1 MSLALPQDRYVKVGN
16 INTRFW
22 AAGNK
27 GTNVVLVHGLGGFI
41 ENWVHNVNAL
51 SQSHRV
57 YAMDLLGFGRSDKT
71 PLIHDMYDL
80 VRFINDFMETQKID
94 KASLVGNSLGGG
106 LVLLFALQYP
116 EKVEKLV
123 LVDNAGMGK
132 DVILDFKL
140 CSLPLLGELLILPSR
155 RTTAGLWKKIVY
167 NSSLVTEKLIKDSYA
182 LAALPGASKALLAA
196 LRSGIN
202 LYGQRSKLTNALIE
216 KLGSIAAPTLII
228 WGKQDRIIPVAHA
241 QVAVNKIL
249 GARLQIFDRC
259 GHMAQL
265 EHPEKFNKLV
275 LDFLAE

>member
-1 MSLALPQDRYVKVGN
+1 MSLALPQDQYIKVGN

-22 AAGNK
+22 AAGDK
-27 GTNVVLVHGLGGFI
+27 GTTVVLVHGLGGFN

-80 VRFINDFMETQKID
+80 VRFINDFMETLKID

-106 LVLLFALQYP
+106 LALLFALQYP
-116 EKVEKLV
+116 QKVEKLV

-132 DVILDFKL
+132 DIILDFKL
-140 CSLPLLGELLILPSR
+140 CSLPLLGELLIRPSR
-155 RTTAGLWKKIVY
+155 STTAGLWKKIVY

-202 LYGQRSKLTNALIE
+202 LSGQRSKLTKALLE

-249 GARLQIFDRC
+249 GARLQIIDRC

>member
-1 MSLALPQDRYVKVGN
+1 MSIALPQDRYVKVGN

-22 AAGNK
+22 AAGDK
-27 GTNVVLVHGLGGFI
+27 GTTVILVHGLGGFI

-57 YAMDLLGFGRSDKT
+57 YAMDLVGFGRSDKT
-71 PLIHDMYDL
+71 PLTHDMYDL
-80 VRFINDFMETQKID
+80 VRFIGDFLETQKID

-116 EKVEKLV
+116 QKVEKLV

-140 CSLPLLGELLILPSR
+140 CSLPLLGELLIRPSR

-202 LYGQRSKLTNALIE
+202 LSGQRSKLTNALIE